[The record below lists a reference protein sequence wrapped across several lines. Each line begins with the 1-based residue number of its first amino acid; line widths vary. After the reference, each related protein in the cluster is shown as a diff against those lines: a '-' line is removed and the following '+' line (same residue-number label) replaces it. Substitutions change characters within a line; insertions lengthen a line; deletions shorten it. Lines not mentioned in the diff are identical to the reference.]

1 MTQRLVCEYIWI
13 DGFGGLRSKVR
24 VLTTPEITEWNYDGS
39 STGQADA
46 EGNTEVS
53 LKPVVIYPD
62 PLRAIAGCECVLVLC
77 DTNVGNRATI
87 AKRFGHGLAQ
97 EPWFGIEQEYVM
109 MFPGDEAISNGD
121 GLHYCGVRTSSVE
134 RLIAEEHL
142 AACLAAGLT
151 ISGINAEVA
160 TRQWEFQIGPATGV
174 SAADQVYVARY
185 LLERIAEKHGAQIS
199 YHPKPCATA
208 NGSGCH
214 INFSTRAMREPG
226 GLDVIRECMPKLAA
240 AHREHIEV
248 YGLHND
254 QRLTGKHETSSM
266 DAFTYGEGTR
276 NTSVRIPNQTV
287 AEGCGY
293 FEDRRPA
300 ANVEL
305 YGATE
310 ILFTTCCGGEAAMC
324 ECSCEACRL
333 VE

>member
-1 MTQRLVCEYIWI
+1 
-13 DGFGGLRSKVR
+13 
-24 VLTTPEITEWNYDGS
+24 
-39 STGQADA
+39 
-46 EGNTEVS
+46 
-53 LKPVVIYPD
+53 
-62 PLRAIAGCECVLVLC
+62 VLC
-77 DTNVGNRATI
+77 DTNVGNRAAI
-87 AKRFGHGLAQ
+87 AKSFGRGLAQ

-109 MFPGDEAISNGD
+109 VFPGDGPISNGD
-121 GLHYCGVRTSSVE
+121 GLHYCGVSTAREE

-142 AACLAAGLT
+142 AACLVAGLT

-160 TRQWEFQIGPATGV
+160 TRQWERPATGV

-199 YHPKPCATA
+199 YYPKPCATA

-214 INFSTRAMREPG
+214 INFSTCLMREPG
-226 GLDVIRECMPKLAA
+226 GLDVIRECMPNLAEK
-240 AHREHIEV
+240 HGEHIEV
-248 YGLHND
+248 YGLYNEL
-254 QRLTGKHETSSM
+254 RLTGKHETSSM
-266 DAFTYGEGTR
+266 DTFSFGEGTR

-287 AEGCGY
+287 AEECGY

-324 ECSCEACRL
+324 ECSCEVCRL

>member
-1 MTQRLVCEYIWI
+1 MPQYVCEYIWI
-13 DGFGGLRSKVR
+13 DGFGGLRSKTR
-24 VLTTPEITEWNYDGS
+24 VLKTSEITVWNYDGS

-53 LKPVVIYPD
+53 LKPVATFPD
-62 PLRAIAGCECVLVLC
+62 PLRTIAGCECVLVLC
-77 DTNVGNRATI
+77 DTNVGNRAAI
-87 AKRFGHGLAQ
+87 AKSFGRGLAQ

-109 MFPGDEAISNGD
+109 VFPGDGPISNGD
-121 GLHYCGVRTSSVE
+121 GLHYCGVSTAREE

-142 AACLAAGLT
+142 AACLVAGLT

-160 TRQWEFQIGPATGV
+160 TRQWERPATGV

-199 YHPKPCATA
+199 YHPKPCDTA

-226 GLDVIRECMPKLAA
+226 GLDVIRECMPNLAEK
-240 AHREHIEV
+240 HGEHIEV
-248 YGLHND
+248 YGLYND
-254 QRLTGKHETSSM
+254 LRLTGKHETSSM
-266 DAFTYGEGTR
+266 DTFSFGEGTR

-287 AEGCGY
+287 AEECGY

-324 ECSCEACRL
+324 ECSCEVCRL

>member
-1 MTQRLVCEYIWI
+1 MPTRVCEYIWI
-13 DGFGGLRSKVR
+13 DGFGGLRSKTR
-24 VLTTPEITEWNYDGS
+24 VLKTPEITEWNYDGS

-46 EGNTEVS
+46 DGNTEVC
-53 LKPVVIYPD
+53 LKPVATFTD

-87 AKRFGHGLAQ
+87 AKRFGRGLAQ

-121 GLHYCGVRTSSVE
+121 GLHYCGVRTCSVE

-142 AACLAAGLT
+142 AACLVAGLT

-160 TRQWEFQIGPATGV
+160 TRQWERPVEGV

-240 AHREHIEV
+240 AHRAHIEV

-324 ECSCEACRL
+324 ECSCEVCRL

>member
-1 MTQRLVCEYIWI
+1 MGRYQMAMDFI
-13 DGFGGLRSKVR
+13 
-24 VLTTPEITEWNYDGS
+24 
-39 STGQADA
+39 
-46 EGNTEVS
+46 
-53 LKPVVIYPD
+53 
-62 PLRAIAGCECVLVLC
+62 IAGS
-77 DTNVGNRATI
+77 
-87 AKRFGHGLAQ
+87 GHPR
-97 EPWFGIEQEYVM
+97 E
-109 MFPGDEAISNGD
+109 
-121 GLHYCGVRTSSVE
+121 E

-142 AACLAAGLT
+142 AACLVAGLT

-160 TRQWEFQIGPATGV
+160 SRQWEFQIGPATGV

-185 LLERIAEKHGAQIS
+185 LLERIAEKHGAYIN

-226 GLDVIRECMPKLAA
+226 GIDVIRDCMPKLAT

-248 YGLHND
+248 YGLHN
-254 QRLTGKHETSSM
+254 QTSSM

-287 AEGCGY
+287 AEECGY

-324 ECSCEACRL
+324 ECSCEVCRL

>member
-1 MTQRLVCEYIWI
+1 MLTRVCEYIWI
-13 DGFGGLRSKVR
+13 DGFGGLRSKTR

-53 LKPVVIYPD
+53 LKPVAVFPD
-62 PLRAIAGCECVLVLC
+62 PLRAIAGYECVLVLC
-77 DTNVGNRATI
+77 DTELGNRATI
-87 AKRFGHGLAQ
+87 AKRFGRGLAQ

-109 MFPGDEAISNGD
+109 VFPGDGDISNGD
-121 GLHYCGVRTSSVE
+121 GLHYCGVSTAREE

-142 AACLAAGLT
+142 AACLVAGLT

-160 TRQWEFQIGPATGV
+160 TRQWERPATGV

-185 LLERIAEKHGAQIS
+185 LLERIAEKHGAYIN
-199 YHPKPCATA
+199 YHPKPCDTA

-226 GLDVIRECMPKLAA
+226 GLDVIRDCMPKLAA
-240 AHREHIEV
+240 AHREHIEL
-248 YGLHND
+248 YGLHN
-254 QRLTGKHETSSM
+254 QTSSM
-266 DAFTYGEGTR
+266 DAFSFGEGTR

-287 AEGCGY
+287 TEGCGY

-324 ECSCEACRL
+324 ECSCEVCRL

>member
-1 MTQRLVCEYIWI
+1 MLTRVCEYIWI
-13 DGFGGLRSKVR
+13 DGFGGLRSKTR
-24 VLTTPEITEWNYDGS
+24 VLKTSEITEWNYDGS

-46 EGNTEVS
+46 EGNTEVI
-53 LKPVVIYPD
+53 LKPVATFPD
-62 PLRAIAGCECVLVLC
+62 PLRTIAGYKCVLVLC
-77 DTNVGNRATI
+77 DTNVGNRAAI
-87 AKRFGHGLAQ
+87 AKRFGRGLAQ

-109 MFPGDEAISNGD
+109 VFPGDGDISNGD
-121 GLHYCGVRTSSVE
+121 GLHYCGVSTAREE

-142 AACLAAGLT
+142 AACLVAGLT

-160 TRQWEFQIGPATGV
+160 TRQWEFQIGPARGV

-214 INFSTRAMREPG
+214 INFSTCLMREPG
-226 GLDVIRECMPKLAA
+226 GLDVIRECMPKLAEK
-240 AHREHIEV
+240 HGEHIEV
-248 YGLHND
+248 YGLHNQ

-266 DAFTYGEGTR
+266 DTFSFGEGTR

-287 AEGCGY
+287 AEECGY

-324 ECSCEACRL
+324 ECSCEVCRL

>member
-1 MTQRLVCEYIWI
+1 MLTRVCEYIWI
-13 DGFGGLRSKVR
+13 DGFGGLRSKTR
-24 VLTTPEITEWNYDGS
+24 VLKTSEITVWNYDGS

-53 LKPVVIYPD
+53 LKPVATFPD
-62 PLRAIAGCECVLVLC
+62 PLRTIAGCECVLVLC
-77 DTNVGNRATI
+77 DTNVGNRAAI
-87 AKRFGHGLAQ
+87 AKSFGRGLAQ

-109 MFPGDEAISNGD
+109 VFPGDGPISNGD
-121 GLHYCGVRTSSVE
+121 GLHYCGVSTAREE

-142 AACLAAGLT
+142 AACLVAGLT

-160 TRQWEFQIGPATGV
+160 TRQWERPATGV

-199 YHPKPCATA
+199 YHPKPCDTA

-226 GLDVIRECMPKLAA
+226 GLDVIRECMPNLAEK
-240 AHREHIEV
+240 HGEHIEV
-248 YGLHND
+248 YGLYND
-254 QRLTGKHETSSM
+254 LRLTGKHETSSM
-266 DAFTYGEGTR
+266 DTFSFGEGTR

-287 AEGCGY
+287 AEECGY

-310 ILFTTCCGGEAAMC
+310 ILFTTCCGGEAAIC
-324 ECSCEACRL
+324 ECSCEVCRL